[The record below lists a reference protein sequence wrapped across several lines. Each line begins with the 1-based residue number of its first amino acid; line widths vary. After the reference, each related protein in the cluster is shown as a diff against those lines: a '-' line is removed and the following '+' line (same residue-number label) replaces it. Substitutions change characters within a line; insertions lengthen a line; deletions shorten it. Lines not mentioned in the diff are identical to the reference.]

1 MKFSPYVISA
11 GRRQSI
17 ITSNRREGWQQNANK
32 DSGITAMWNALTLIG
47 VLMAGLG
54 FTAQYIGLRGL
65 AYPCA
70 IAHLSAIILMAVTR
84 AFVRRRL
91 GVKPLN
97 ILAIAGH
104 ELDFLAHHIV
114 FDPNLEEHEDD
125 LVARWGVKIRD
136 PRNDDEHYVMSSKEI
151 DEQSERDSENQNH
164 AGRVKDDESVASE
177 RLLLV
182 RKRLG
187 DLCHWKTKASPS
199 ARSVTKSVEDFMNT
213 FFSDKTMKS
222 QKKVKIEW
230 LLETWKLDKNLKMKQ
245 GFISIPITRPKS
257 TWEVDQGKV
266 AAVLSLWMANI
277 EANISLKKKSPQTN
291 NRAKDAPKQGSPN
304 QEDWRRSIPELGSSY
319 EYCRILGN
327 DWNEQPLK
335 RDLSRWVDEFK
346 PDQSNGAVDIV
357 IGFNGRLSQIYPCTS
372 LDMN

>member
-1 MKFSPYVISA
+1 MKFSSYVISA

-17 ITSNRREGWQQNANK
+17 ITSNRREGWQQNASK
-32 DSGITAMWNALTLIG
+32 DSGITAMCNALTLIG

-114 FDPNLEEHEDD
+114 FDPNLEGHEDD
-125 LVARWGVKIRD
+125 LVARWGVKTPD
-136 PRNDDEHYVMSSKEI
+136 PRNDDEHYVMPSKEI

-164 AGRVKDDESVASE
+164 AGQVKDDESVASE

-187 DLCHWKTKASPS
+187 DLCH
-199 ARSVTKSVEDFMNT
+199 
-213 FFSDKTMKS
+213 
-222 QKKVKIEW
+222 
-230 LLETWKLDKNLKMKQ
+230 
-245 GFISIPITRPKS
+245 
-257 TWEVDQGKV
+257 
-266 AAVLSLWMANI
+266 
-277 EANISLKKKSPQTN
+277 
-291 NRAKDAPKQGSPN
+291 
-304 QEDWRRSIPELGSSY
+304 
-319 EYCRILGN
+319 
-327 DWNEQPLK
+327 
-335 RDLSRWVDEFK
+335 
-346 PDQSNGAVDIV
+346 
-357 IGFNGRLSQIYPCTS
+357 
-372 LDMN
+372 

>member
-1 MKFSPYVISA
+1 MATKC
-11 GRRQSI
+11 
-17 ITSNRREGWQQNANK
+17 QQ
-32 DSGITAMWNALTLIG
+32 
-47 VLMAGLG
+47 GLG
-54 FTAQYIGLRGL
+54 DYSNVEC
-65 AYPCA
+65 AYAYRCFDGRTWIYGAVYRSSWPCLPCA

-91 GVKPLN
+91 GVKPLD
-97 ILAIAGH
+97 ILAIASH

-125 LVARWGVKIRD
+125 LVARWGVKTRD

-164 AGRVKDDESVASE
+164 AEWVKDDESVASE
-177 RLLLV
+177 SLLLV

-199 ARSVTKSVEDFMNT
+199 TRSVTKSVEDFMNT

-230 LLETWKLDKNLKMKQ
+230 LLETWKLDKNLKKMKQ

-257 TWEVDQGKV
+257 TWEVG
-266 AAVLSLWMANI
+266 
-277 EANISLKKKSPQTN
+277 
-291 NRAKDAPKQGSPN
+291 
-304 QEDWRRSIPELGSSY
+304 
-319 EYCRILGN
+319 
-327 DWNEQPLK
+327 
-335 RDLSRWVDEFK
+335 
-346 PDQSNGAVDIV
+346 
-357 IGFNGRLSQIYPCTS
+357 
-372 LDMN
+372 